1 MEYPVLY
8 KTTQSGNELNTESF
22 LYWIIISVYQGAVIM
37 ILIDLL
43 VGVESFYMV
52 STISFTCL
60 IVIEFLNLLT

>member
-1 MEYPVLY
+1 
-8 KTTQSGNELNTESF
+8 
-22 LYWIIISVYQGAVIM
+22 M

-60 IVIEFLNLLT
+60 IIIEFLNLLT